1 MKKKEK
7 IRKPQ
12 KEKKKVKTSSGYV
25 PQKALFGN
33 GDDYYVY
40 KMKPLERLVGGALG
54 FMAGAFVI
62 MVFFRSYILAL
73 AAGLVLILPGIRR
86 YQNFLKEKR
95 RKVLLFQFRDML
107 ESLTASYSTGKNTLG
122 AFEDAYGDMIDI
134 YGKKADIVCELKL
147 IVDGI
152 YNGQRI
158 EDLLENFAK
167 RSHLDDVESF
177 ATIFEVS
184 NQFGGNLKKVVG
196 DTYRVISEKLEMEME
211 IKTLLTANQNELN
224 IMMLMPL
231 VIMLTLSSMGS
242 MSVIQNTPLNVLTK
256 IIALV
261 MFGVAYITGRKIID
275 IRV

>member
-7 IRKPQ
+7 ISKSK
-12 KEKKKVKTSSGYV
+12 KEKKITKTSDRYIS
-25 PQKALFGN
+25 QKPLFGN

-40 KMKPLERLVGGALG
+40 RMKPLECLVGGAAG

-73 AAGLVLILPGIRR
+73 AAGLVMIVPGIRK
-86 YQNFLKEKR
+86 YQNFLTEKR
-95 RKVLLFQFRDML
+95 RKVLLFQFRDMM

-134 YGKKADIVCELKL
+134 YGKKADIVNELKL

-152 YNGQRI
+152 YNGLRV
-158 EDLLENFAK
+158 ENLLENFAR
-167 RSHLDDVESF
+167 RSHLDDIESF

-184 NQFGGNLKKVVG
+184 NEYGGNLKKVVG
-196 DTYRVISEKLEMEME
+196 DTYRIISEKLEMEME

-242 MSVIQNTPLNVLTK
+242 MSVVQNTPLNVLTK
-256 IIALV
+256 IIALA
-261 MFGVAYITGRKIID
+261 MFGAAYIIGKKIID
-275 IRV
+275 VRV

>member
-7 IRKPQ
+7 ISKPKKEKRVSKISTRYIPQ
-12 KEKKKVKTSSGYV
+12 K
-25 PQKALFGN
+25 PLFGN
-33 GDDYYVY
+33 GDDYYIH
-40 KMKPLERLVGGALG
+40 KMKPVECLAGGAMG
-54 FMAGAFVI
+54 VAAGAFVI

-73 AAGLVLILPGIRR
+73 IAGLIMILPGIRK

-95 RKVLLFQFRDML
+95 RKVLLFQFRDMM

-134 YGKKADIVCELKL
+134 YGKKADIVNELKL

-152 YNGQRI
+152 YNGLRV
-158 EDLLENFAK
+158 EDLLENFAR
-167 RSHLDDVESF
+167 RSHLDDIESF

-184 NQFGGNLKKVVG
+184 NEYGGNLKKVVG
-196 DTYRVISEKLEMEME
+196 DTYRIISEKLEMEME

-256 IIALV
+256 IIALAL
-261 MFGVAYITGRKIID
+261 FGIAYVAGRKIID
-275 IRV
+275 VRV